1 MIKKIL
7 ATFVFLLIAIPAFA
21 DVNVIT
27 AYPYIK
33 DITERI
39 GKDKVKVTSLANG
52 NWDPHFIIPKPSLIA
67 KARKADLLIINGGQ
81 LEIGWLPQIIRQS
94 NNPNIQSGNKGLLDL
109 SNYVKMMEVPTS
121 VSRSQGDV
129 HPNGN
134 PHFVLDPY
142 NIPKLSKAISEKLS
156 IMDSANST
164 FYKNNNIAFTKEWMS
179 KLKGWSNKMKPF
191 SGTKVFEYH
200 RLYDYFLA
208 RFHLVYDGA
217 LEPLP
222 GIPPTAKHLEELV
235 QTAKKDNVKFILQDV
250 YHPKEASKFISE
262 KTGVKV
268 IVMPQDVNAVAEAR
282 DIFSLFDNLVNKISG

>member
-7 ATFVFLLIAIPAFA
+7 ATFVFLLIAVPAFA

-33 DITERI
+33 DIAERI
-39 GKDKVKVTSLANG
+39 GKDKIKVTSLASG

-142 NIPKLSKAISEKLS
+142 NVPKLSKAISEKLS
-156 IMDSANST
+156 IMDSANSN
-164 FYKNNNIAFTKEWMS
+164 FYKNNNIAFTKEWML

-222 GIPPTAKHLEELV
+222 GIPPTAKHLEDLINI
-235 QTAKKDNVKFILQDV
+235 AKKDNVKFILQDV

-268 IVMPQDVNAVAEAR
+268 IVMPQDVNAVVEAK
-282 DIFSLFDNLVNKISG
+282 DIFSLFDNLVNKITG